1 MVAAG
6 LILDAGALIA
16 IERGRS
22 STRSLI
28 HIAVEDK
35 APVVVPSVV
44 LAQVWRD
51 PRRQVLLTRL
61 LQGCVVEP
69 VDRSLAEAAGLL
81 CAAAGTTDVV
91 DAVVVASA
99 RRRHAAVLTADAP
112 DLARLASADG
122 GRAVRLV
129 EV

>member
-1 MVAAG
+1 VAAG

-28 HIAVEDK
+28 DVAVEDK

-51 PRRQVLLTRL
+51 ARRQVLLTRL
-61 LQGCVVEP
+61 LQGVVVEP

-99 RRRHAAVLTADAP
+99 RRRHAAVLTSDAR
-112 DLARLASADG
+112 DLDRLASADG
-122 GRAVRLV
+122 GRTVRLV